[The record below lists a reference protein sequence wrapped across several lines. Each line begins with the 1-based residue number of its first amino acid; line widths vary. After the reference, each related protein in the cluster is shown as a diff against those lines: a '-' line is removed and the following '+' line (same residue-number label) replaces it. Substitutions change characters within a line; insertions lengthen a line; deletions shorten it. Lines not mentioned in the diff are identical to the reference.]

1 MSHADD
7 GLRAHP
13 VGEQPGG
20 EECGRSSLSADTYG
34 GRVHVEWDPSA
45 AVTPLGQLPF
55 FVEYLKQGGLFDGWV
70 ADCPLHLTSPNA
82 PRRRDVLGTV
92 LLSVLSGQWRYAH
105 ITGLRG
111 DGVNPKLLGM
121 RKVVSEDAVRR
132 ALGKIEAGA
141 GIAWL
146 RRHLDYCTGPL
157 LSEPWV
163 LDVDTTVRPLF
174 GHQEGAVVGYNPRYR
189 GRPSQVCHTYM
200 MAALRLV
207 LEVEVAAGNRHTSK
221 HAAPGLWELVE
232 RLGPSRRPALLRG
245 DGDWGKE
252 AVMSRAEQE
261 GLAYLFK
268 LQLTRRVKQLVER
281 MMDDGGWTDA
291 GQGWEGREGSLRL
304 EGWSRSRRVVV
315 LRRRCRGALAVRG
328 RDADGQL
335 ALGFAEVGA
344 ADRAY
349 ETAVLVTSLGHEI
362 LSLAQLYRE
371 RGDIENAFDELKN
384 QWGWGGFTTRDLA
397 RCRLMAR
404 TIALVYDW
412 WTLFVRLADP
422 ERHHEAI
429 TSRPL
434 LLHGI
439 ARQTRHAGRTT
450 VTISPMHAMADKAR
464 QAYTRIAAF
473 FAELRATA
481 EQLPAEY
488 RWRVILSRALVK
500 YLKGRPLAPPPLL
513 QHANATT

>member
-1 MSHADD
+1 
-7 GLRAHP
+7 
-13 VGEQPGG
+13 
-20 EECGRSSLSADTYG
+20 
-34 GRVHVEWDPSA
+34 
-45 AVTPLGQLPF
+45 
-55 FVEYLKQGGLFDGWV
+55 V

-111 DGVNPKLLGM
+111 DGVNPMLLGM

-132 ALGKIEAGA
+132 ALGKIDAGA

-146 RRHLDYCTGPL
+146 GRHLDYCTGPL

-174 GHQEGAVVGYNPRYR
+174 GHQEGAVVGYNPRHR

-281 MMDDGGWTDA
+281 MMDDGGWTEA

-328 RDADGQL
+328 RDAAGQL

-349 ETAVLVTSLGHEI
+349 ETAVLVTSLDHEI

-412 WTLFVRLADP
+412 WTLLCGWPTPSA
-422 ERHHEAI
+422 
-429 TSRPL
+429 T
-434 LLHGI
+434 
-439 ARQTRHAGRTT
+439 TRRSPAGRCCCTA
-450 VTISPMHAMADKAR
+450 SPAR
-464 QAYTRIAAF
+464 P
-473 FAELRATA
+473 AT
-481 EQLPAEY
+481 P
-488 RWRVILSRALVK
+488 
-500 YLKGRPLAPPPLL
+500 GAPPSPSARCMRWPTRRARPIPASPPSSPSCGQLRSSCPQRTDGASSSAAPSSSTSKVARSRRRL
-513 QHANATT
+513 SCSTQTQPPEVEPTRKQAQQQNFNCRI

>member
-1 MSHADD
+1 LGSTLVA
-7 GLRAHP
+7 
-13 VGEQPGG
+13 E
-20 EECGRSSLSADTYG
+20 TYG
-34 GRVHVEWDPSA
+34 GRVHIEWDPAA

-55 FVEYLKQGGLFDGWV
+55 FVEYLKQAGLFDGWV
-70 ADCPLHLTSPNA
+70 ADCPLHFTSPNA

-92 LLSVLSGQWRYAH
+92 LLSVLAGQWRYAH

-111 DGVNPKLLGM
+111 DGVNPALLGM

-157 LSEPWV
+157 LGEPWV

-174 GHQEGAVVGYNPRYR
+174 GHQEAAAVGYNPRHR

-200 MAALRLV
+200 MASLRLV
-207 LEVEVAAGNRHTSK
+207 LEVEVAAGNQHTAK
-221 HAAPGLWELVE
+221 HAAPGLWQLLE
-232 RLGPSRRPALLRG
+232 RLGPDRRPWLLRG

-252 AVMSRAEQE
+252 AVMGRAERE
-261 GLAYLFK
+261 GQAYLFK
-268 LQLTRRVKQLVER
+268 LQLTRRVKQLIER
-281 MMDDGGWTDA
+281 LMDEAGWADA
-291 GQGWEGREGSLRL
+291 GQGWEGQAAMLRL
-304 EGWSRSRRVVV
+304 EGWSRARRVVV
-315 LRRRCRGALAVRG
+315 LRRRCRGPLAVHG
-328 RDADGQL
+328 RAADGQL
-335 ALGFAEVGA
+335 ALGFVEVGA
-344 ADRAY
+344 AGAAY
-349 ETAVLVTSLGHEI
+349 ETAVLVTSLDTEI
-362 LSLAQLYRE
+362 TTLAQLYRD

-384 QWGWGGFTTRDLA
+384 QWGWGGFTTRDLT

-422 ERHHEAI
+422 DRHLEAI

-439 ARQTRHAGRTT
+439 AKQTRHAGRTT
-450 VTISPMHAMADKAR
+450 LTISSMHAKADKAR
-464 QAYTRIAAF
+464 QAFARIAAF

-481 EQLPAEY
+481 EQLPAAH
-488 RWRVILSRALVK
+488 RWRLILSRALVK
-500 YLKGRPLAPPPLL
+500 YLRGQQLSPPLQL
-513 QHANATT
+513 QPATAAT